1 MILARPSHPC
11 TPRTIIE
18 RPVARRGALIAWCA
32 GGRVGSEALNIFQMY
47 QRNGDRAG
55 FWVRRNSW
63 GSWSFA
69 QVLTVQGR
77 ELGPLAGVGPYFN
90 DDRGL
95 NPIVEARIWYRGAVG
110 VLEALSGP
118 GTYAYVRIKAPA
130 DVLLAARGWG
140 AVR

>member
-1 MILARPSHPC
+1 M
-11 TPRTIIE
+11 
-18 RPVARRGALIAWCA
+18 
-32 GGRVGSEALNIFQMY
+32 GSEALNIFQMY
-47 QRNGDRAG
+47 ERNGDRAG

-77 ELGPLAGVGPYFN
+77 ESGPLAGVGPYFN

-110 VLEALSGP
+110 MVEALSGP
-118 GTYAYVRIKAPA
+118 GTCAYVRIKAPA

-140 AVR
+140 AAQ